1 MQKGTL
7 LATQK
12 IQKKALETALR
23 ECDGNITATSRRM
36 KVTRKAVYEAIQRYN
51 LQHVL
56 DECREELL
64 DVAENSL
71 HTLIRDGHASSVF
84 FYLRTMGR
92 DRGYSERVES
102 TGLNGGPIAIQSI
115 DVPPRAK
122 TIEEWIGNK
131 NRLEALTGNE

>member
-1 MQKGTL
+1 VQKGTL

-12 IQKKALETALR
+12 IAKKALETALR
-23 ECDGNITATSRRM
+23 ECDGNITATSRRLR
-36 KVTRKAVYEAIQRYN
+36 VTRKATYDAIQRYGI
-51 LQHVL
+51 QHVL

-84 FYLRTMGR
+84 FFLRTMGR

-115 DVPPRAK
+115 DVPPRAT
-122 TIEEWIGNK
+122 TIEEWITNK
-131 NRLEALTGNE
+131 NRLETLMSDE

>member
-1 MQKGTL
+1 M
-7 LATQK
+7 ATQK
-12 IQKKALETALR
+12 IAKKALETALR
-23 ECDGNITATSRRM
+23 ECDGNITATARRM
-36 KVTRKAVYEAIQRYN
+36 KVTRKAVYDAVQRYGI
-51 LQHVL
+51 QHVL

-84 FYLRTMGR
+84 FFLRTMGR

-115 DVPPRAK
+115 DIPPRAK
-122 TIEEWIGNK
+122 TIDEWIQNK
-131 NRLEALTGNE
+131 NRLETLMSNE

>member
-1 MQKGTL
+1 M
-7 LATQK
+7 ATQK

-23 ECDGNITATSRRM
+23 ECDGNITATARRM
-36 KVTRKAVYEAIQRYN
+36 KVTRKAVYDAVQRYGI
-51 LQHVL
+51 QHVL

-71 HTLIRDGHASSVF
+71 HTLIRDGHASSIF
-84 FYLRTMGR
+84 FFLRTMGR

-115 DVPPRAK
+115 DIPPRAK
-122 TIEEWIGNK
+122 TIDEWIQNK
-131 NRLEALTGNE
+131 NRLETLMSNE